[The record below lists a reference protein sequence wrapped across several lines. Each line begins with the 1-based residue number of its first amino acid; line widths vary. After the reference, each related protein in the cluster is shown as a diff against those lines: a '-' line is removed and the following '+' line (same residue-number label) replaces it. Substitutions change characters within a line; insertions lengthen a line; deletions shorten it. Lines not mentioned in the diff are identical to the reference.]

1 MVITANMIFYG
12 LGFIIFLLMA
22 KVTYTEFMITKICD
36 EMNKAIERHE
46 KEKKALKE
54 SVNNWKIKF
63 MVNEILSSTNTEAL
77 IHAINSSEAMT
88 HSFILFRTFLQDAI
102 DAAIAE
108 GNYERFR
115 PEIEYCIKFL
125 NENTNNDLLVNA
137 GVYKSIRNEL
147 LRKNIHSDD

>member
-1 MVITANMIFYG
+1 
-12 LGFIIFLLMA
+12 
-22 KVTYTEFMITKICD
+22 
-36 EMNKAIERHE
+36 
-46 KEKKALKE
+46 
-54 SVNNWKIKF
+54 

-108 GNYERFR
+108 GNYERLR

-137 GVYKSIRNEL
+137 GVYKSIHNEL

>member
-36 EMNKAIERHE
+36 EMNNAIERHE

-77 IHAINSSEAMT
+77 IHAINSSESMT
-88 HSFILFRTFLQDAI
+88 RSFVLVRSFLQDALENAI
-102 DAAIAE
+102 DDEA
-108 GNYERFR
+108 YERIR
-115 PEIEYCIKFL
+115 PEIEHCIQFI
-125 NENTNNDLLVNA
+125 NENTNNDLLINA
-137 GVYKSIRNEL
+137 DVYKSIRNEL